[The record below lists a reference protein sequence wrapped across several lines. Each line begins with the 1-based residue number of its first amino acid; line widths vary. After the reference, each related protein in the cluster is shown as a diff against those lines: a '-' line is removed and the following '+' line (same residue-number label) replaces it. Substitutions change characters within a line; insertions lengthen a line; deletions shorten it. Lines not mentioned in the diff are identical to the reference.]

1 MTASVTSGRAELT
14 RRLTQVRAQLATAR
28 RARDEAAALY
38 ASTPD
43 GAAETYRRY
52 ELATGTNKHRLRDL
66 YLAGLALAD
75 TEYQR
80 RVALG
85 NATPGD
91 GPLQIIPVG
100 DLNNPTARAL
110 LEHRI
115 MGTLRNGPDLAATE
129 TARVTLL
136 RLAPDSRTRT
146 RTRLTITVPAPFG
159 ITTDTLTEIITTTAR
174 HPKDAARLRKFL
186 GSTATESIH
195 P

>member
-1 MTASVTSGRAELT
+1 MTTDNGGRAELT

-28 RARDEAAALY
+28 RVRDEAAALY

-52 ELATGTNKHRLRDL
+52 ELATGTDKQRLRDL

-100 DLNNPTARAL
+100 DMNDPTAQSLIA
-110 LEHRI
+110 HRM

-146 RTRLTITVPAPFG
+146 RLTITAPAPFG
-159 ITTDTLTEIITTTAR
+159 IITDTLTRIITTTAKQ
-174 HPKDAARLRKFL
+174 PKYVARLHKFL
-186 GSTATESIH
+186 GHTATESLH
-195 P
+195 L

>member
-1 MTASVTSGRAELT
+1 MTASTTDRAELT
-14 RRLTQVRAQLATAR
+14 RRLAHVRAQLTTAR
-28 RARDEAAALY
+28 RARDEAASLY

-52 ELATGTNKHRLRDL
+52 ELATGTDKQRLRDL

-80 RVALG
+80 RVTLG

-100 DLNNPTARAL
+100 DLNSPITRAL
-110 LEHRI
+110 IEHRI

-136 RLAPDSRTRT
+136 RLAPNGRT
-146 RTRLTITVPAPFG
+146 RTRLTITTPAPFG
-159 ITTDTLTEIITTTAR
+159 IITDTLTDIITTTAK
-174 HPKDAARLRKFL
+174 HPKDAARLTKFL
-186 GSTATESIH
+186 GTAATESLN